1 MPSACRAARLSG
13 LRVVPAMRQP
23 RARSRWAKTL
33 ALNPYPKQNKRR
45 LIRCLTLHSRV
56 VLRAMTTTG
65 ETLGAALSPDKY
77 RRRCRLPAGGVAL
90 LLVVCCAVSGARA
103 QSDGGSE
110 SAAKAYRDCI
120 SLAQRD
126 ASVAY
131 ERATAWMDR
140 GGGDPARH
148 CAAVA
153 LVQLGHFEEAGRRLE
168 ALAQTMATEE
178 QDLRIEALAQAAQAW
193 LLAGEQKRAF
203 DAQTAALKLAP
214 DNLELLI
221 DRAIVLASEEN
232 YNAALLDLDR
242 AYELGPERPDVLVY
256 RATVQR
262 YLEAPALA
270 MRDIQAAIQLDPGLP
285 EAYLERGILKRLN
298 GDNGGAQRDWMK
310 VLEVGKGTPA
320 AEAARVNLELLAG
333 GAGSKAPADP
343 LSGEDLPPKVTTFDA
358 EQAEPLA
365 DVAFPPR
372 SPAAPSA
379 PQNLLDQQAP
389 LRDVPE

>member
-1 MPSACRAARLSG
+1 
-13 LRVVPAMRQP
+13 
-23 RARSRWAKTL
+23 
-33 ALNPYPKQNKRR
+33 
-45 LIRCLTLHSRV
+45 
-56 VLRAMTTTG
+56 MTTTG
-65 ETLGAALSPDKY
+65 ETLGAALSPNKH
-77 RRRCRLPAGGVAL
+77 RRRCRPLAGGLAL
-90 LLVVCCAVSGARA
+90 LLALLCADGAVA
-103 QSDGGSE
+103 QSDRASK

-126 ASVAY
+126 ASGAY

-168 ALAQTMATEE
+168 ALAQTMATDD

-193 LLAGEQKRAF
+193 LLAGEQQHAF
-203 DAQTAALKLAP
+203 DAQTEALKLAP

-221 DRAIVLASEEN
+221 DRAIVLASEES

-242 AYELGPERPDVLVY
+242 AYKLDPERPDVLIY

-262 YLEAPALA
+262 YLKAPALA
-270 MRDIQAAIQLDPGLP
+270 MRDIQVAIRLDPGLP

-298 GDNGGAQRDWMK
+298 GDQGGARLDWQK
-310 VLEVGKGTPA
+310 VLEFGQDTPA
-320 AEAARVNLELLAG
+320 AEAALVNLGLLDSNAASGSQAG
-333 GAGSKAPADP
+333 P
-343 LSGEDLPPKVTTFDA
+343 LPGEILPPKVTTFGA
-358 EQAEPLA
+358 GPAEPLA

-372 SPAAPSA
+372 RPIAPAQPE
-379 PQNLLDQQAP
+379 NLLDLQAP

>member
-1 MPSACRAARLSG
+1 
-13 LRVVPAMRQP
+13 
-23 RARSRWAKTL
+23 
-33 ALNPYPKQNKRR
+33 
-45 LIRCLTLHSRV
+45 
-56 VLRAMTTTG
+56 MTTTG
-65 ETLGAALSPDKY
+65 ETLGAALSPDKH
-77 RRRCRLPAGGVAL
+77 RRRGRLPAGGAVLLLAL
-90 LLVVCCAVSGARA
+90 LYAVGGAEA
-103 QSDGGSE
+103 QSDGASE
-110 SAAKAYRDCI
+110 SEAKAYRNCI

-126 ASVAY
+126 ASGAY

-153 LVQLGHFEEAGRRLE
+153 LIQLGHFEEAGRRLE
-168 ALAQTMATEE
+168 ALAQTMATDDT
-178 QDLRIEALAQAAQAW
+178 DLRIEALAQAAQAW
-193 LLAGEQKRAF
+193 LLAGQQKRAF

-242 AYELGPERPDVLVY
+242 AYQLGPERPDVLVY

-270 MRDIQAAIQLDPGLP
+270 MRDIQAAIQLDPRLP

-298 GDNGGAQRDWMK
+298 GDSGGARRDWMK
-310 VLEVGKGTPA
+310 VLEVGEGTPA
-320 AEAARVNLELLAG
+320 AEAARANLGLLADNPD
-333 GAGSKAPADP
+333 AAAPA
-343 LSGEDLPPKVTTFDA
+343 GEPLPPKVTTFDA

-372 SPAAPSA
+372 PPAAPAGSE
-379 PQNLLDQQAP
+379 NLLDGQAP
-389 LRDVPE
+389 LRDAPE